1 MTLFDSL
8 KSLSSRIETQRGNIQ
23 SEEATK
29 TAFVLPFIAALGYNV
44 FDPTEV
50 TPELDADIGIK
61 KGEKVDYAILQDGK
75 PVILVECKDH
85 RANLDHV
92 HASQLFRYF
101 HCTPA
106 RVGVL
111 TNGVVWRFFS
121 DLEQPNKMDD
131 KPFLEI
137 DMLDLREQTVVE
149 LKRLQ
154 KGSLNIDDLVHAA
167 EDLKYTRE
175 IRKVFSENVSN
186 PTEEFV
192 RYFAGQVYSGR
203 LTQKVTEQFSE
214 YTRRAISQYLSD
226 RVSDRL
232 RSALSQEEAAVE
244 ADSAEL
250 EVQGSEEAM
259 AEERD
264 GVETTP
270 EEVQGHLIV
279 TAICSEIV
287 SPERVTIRDVKTY
300 CGILLDDN
308 NRKPICRLWFN
319 SAQKYLGVFNEEKE
333 EERIAIDLPR
343 EIYRH
348 ADRLRETV
356 RRYEEGREDNR

>member
-1 MTLFDSL
+1 MTLYESL
-8 KSLSSRIETQRGNIQ
+8 KALSSRIEAQRGNIQ
-23 SEEATK
+23 TEEATK
-29 TAFVLPFIAALGYNV
+29 TAFVLPFISALGYNV
-44 FDPTEV
+44 FDPTEM

-75 PVILVECKDH
+75 PVILMECKDH
-85 RANLDHV
+85 RANLDQV

-111 TNGVVWRFFS
+111 TNGIVWRFFS

-137 DMLDLREQTVVE
+137 DMLDLREQNVAE

-154 KGSLNIDDLVHAA
+154 KGSLDIDDLVHAA

-175 IRKVFSENVSN
+175 IRKVFSENASN
-186 PTEEFV
+186 PSEDFV
-192 RYFAGQVYSGR
+192 RFFAGQVYSGR
-203 LTQKVTEQFSE
+203 LTQKVTEKFSE
-214 YTRRAISQYLSD
+214 YTRRAINQYLSD
-226 RVSDRL
+226 RISDRL
-232 RSALSQEEAAVE
+232 RSALSQEEAAVAVDTDEVE
-244 ADSAEL
+244 AQAPEESAEEL
-250 EVQGSEEAM
+250 
-259 AEERD
+259 AERED
-264 GVETTP
+264 VETTA
-270 EEVQGHLIV
+270 EEIQGHLIV
-279 TAICSEIV
+279 TAICSELV
-287 SPERVTIRDVKTY
+287 DPERVSMRDVKSY

-319 SAQKYLGVFNEEKE
+319 ASQKYLGVFDEEKD
-333 EERIAIDLPR
+333 EERLPIDSVR

-348 ADRLRETV
+348 ADRLRSTV
-356 RRYEEGREDNR
+356 ERYDEGD